1 MENDDDN
8 ADVCDE
14 TFESVKEEAIL
25 ESSVDSVE
33 AEHVTFERGDDS
45 LGGNQDAF
53 SKSNPDSFRRNDDD
67 QELVIIPVKE
77 RRSSKTVKGYSD
89 RDGLKI
95 IHIADKQS
103 NTVYSTRSRHI

>member
-33 AEHVTFERGDDS
+33 AEHVTFERGDDRNGLLRQFDELQS
-45 LGGNQDAF
+45 IKCDKTDIVAQAMELSSIPTDMNNNSDIVSQAMQM
-53 SKSNPDSFRRNDDD
+53 SN
-67 QELVIIPVKE
+67 I
-77 RRSSKTVKGYSD
+77 SSDIVMD
-89 RDGLKI
+89 F
-95 IHIADKQS
+95 
-103 NTVYSTRSRHI
+103 

>member
-45 LGGNQDAF
+45 LGRNQDAF
-53 SKSNPDSFRRNDDD
+53 SK
-67 QELVIIPVKE
+67 
-77 RRSSKTVKGYSD
+77 T
-89 RDGLKI
+89 
-95 IHIADKQS
+95 
-103 NTVYSTRSRHI
+103 